1 MSKNQQLVKLALVF
15 YANCQIQL
23 ELLDELRGTSLFKQR
38 YKSLVKSITTETEQ
52 YIAHIYAHLDDEQ
65 TELQFHQVAALN
77 DAFLEAIKCREV
89 NDMATLKELLTEY
102 TNGSIGIL
110 PENKHKKIFSQL
122 EKI

>member
-1 MSKNQQLVKLALVF
+1 MSNKQNLVKLAMVF
-15 YANCQIQL
+15 YANCQLQL

-52 YIAHIYAHLDDEQ
+52 YIAQIFAQFDDEQ

-77 DAFLEAIKCREV
+77 EAFLEAIKSREV

-110 PENKHKKIFSQL
+110 PEGQHKKIFRQL
-122 EKI
+122 EKV